1 VKKISIVTPC
11 YNEEENVEEVVCRVR
26 SAMAQLSNYEYEH
39 IFIDNCSEDHTV
51 EKLKLLAKEDRCIK
65 IIVNARN
72 FGWIRSPYY
81 GILQS
86 SGDAV
91 IYLVADLQDPP
102 LLIKDFV
109 EKWEQGFK
117 IVVGIKTSSAEN
129 PFMYWLRGAYY
140 KMIKRLASVEMLEQF
155 TGFGLYDRSVIDILR
170 SLREPYPYFRGLIS
184 DIGFEI
190 ARISYKQPERQ
201 RGKTKN
207 NFFSLFDV
215 AMLGFT
221 NYTKIP
227 LRLATLLG
235 FFASGMSLLV
245 GTGYLVAK
253 LIFWNTFTTGTAPIL
268 IGIFFLGSVQLFFLG
283 IVGEYVGA
291 VFTYVQN
298 RPLVVEKER
307 INFDDPNDNNQAHK
321 VVP

>member
-1 VKKISIVTPC
+1 MKKISIVTGC
-11 YNEEENVEEVVCRVR
+11 YNEEGNVEEVVRQVR
-26 SAMAQLSNYEYEH
+26 STMARLAFYEYEH
-39 IFIDNCSEDHTV
+39 IFIDNCSEDRTV
-51 EKLKLLAKEDRCIK
+51 EILKRLAHEDRNIK

-72 FGWIRSPYY
+72 FGHIRSPYH
-81 GILQS
+81 GLLQA

-91 IYLVADLQDPP
+91 ICLVADLQDPP
-102 LLIKDFV
+102 EMILEFIN
-109 EKWEQGFK
+109 KWEKGYK

-129 PFMYWLRGAYY
+129 SLMYLARGFYY
-140 KMIKRLASVEMLEQF
+140 KVIKRLASVEMLEQF
-155 TGFGLYDRSVIDILR
+155 TGFGLYDREVVDILR
-170 SLREPYPYFRGLIS
+170 GLREPYPYFRGLIA

-190 ARISYKQPERQ
+190 ARIPYNQPER
-201 RGKTKN
+201 RYGKTKN
-207 NFFSLFDV
+207 DFFSLFDM

-227 LRLATLLG
+227 LRLATLMG
-235 FFASGMSLLV
+235 FFAAGMSLLV

-253 LIFWNTFTTGTAPIL
+253 LIFWNTFTAGMAPVL

-283 IVGEYVGA
+283 VVGEYVGA

-307 INFDDPNDNNQAHK
+307 INFDDPNDNNQVHK
-321 VVP
+321 AVS